1 VAADNRDGFLSNL
14 KAYVVIMA
22 LQGLF
27 NAGYSAAFSVVSR
40 KILYQVRKQLFAQ
53 IVDQD
58 VAFFDGT
65 TSGHLTSK
73 LTNDISLMMEPI
85 RASLSTLLYNGVTL
99 FGGVA
104 MCYWTSYQLSMLAF
118 VTVSTESKKRKKSA
132 EE

>member
-1 VAADNRDGFLSNL
+1 
-14 KAYVVIMA
+14 M
-22 LQGLF
+22 
-27 NAGYSAAFSVVSR
+27 VSR

-85 RASLSTLLYNGVTL
+85 RVSTLLYNGVTL
-99 FGGVA
+99 FGVA
-104 MCYWTSYQLSMLAF
+104 MLDFLPAQVLAF
-118 VTVSTESKKRKKSA
+118 VTVSTESAKERRAQKSSVLVA
-132 EE
+132 VVLRS